1 MASTTPSHQTAR
13 GTKSLVLHLPANQ
26 RLRKGLELLKSYVA
40 EQGWEHV
47 RCTTRIEGFHL
58 GPWVNL
64 RRFEYRRG
72 KLPAWLVQELEA
84 IPGWSWSPREDD
96 QRRMVKLLHGYVSR
110 HGWDQLTH
118 STVVDGVRLGPWVRG
133 RREAYAAGKL
143 PVWLQTEL
151 EKIPGWSDLVTQN
164 TWGMTRKEQAAIAGA
179 AAVCHRLRLGG
190 GGHGDQGERG
200 SHRTFRGEVADG
212 PPARSTGPADCGTT
226 GSHSWLVLGVD
237 LPPGTPPPVLGTAA
251 GLRRRAWLGGVP
263 PKDRFSRFQN
273 WCLVAHPPRGT
284 TARGHWLIGSAWRW
298 KRFPA
303 GGGVCG
309 RSIRLP
315 PTKEGRDPVGHPLLR
330 RWPPWQW
337 VVASDRWA
345 PDPTASVTGIPARP
359 LFPHLPAPAPP
370 CGGEWPLAIGYTE
383 NNLPICWTGLRFQIS
398 IKLGWLPGSSC
409 REKTT
414 CGREAGWDDVM
425 CAAPG

>member
-1 MASTTPSHQTAR
+1 MASTPRSHQTVR
-13 GTKSLVLHLPANQ
+13 ETKSLVLHLPANQ
-26 RLRKGLELLKSYVA
+26 RLRKGLELLKSHVA

-110 HGWDQLTH
+110 HGWDQLTY

-151 EKIPGWSDLVTQN
+151 EEIPGWSDLVMQD
-164 TWGMTRKEQAAIAGA
+164 TWGKSRKEQAAIQTLRRFVTDFGWVEVGTVTRVNGVLIGRFVGKWRTA
-179 AAVCHRLRLGG
+179 HR
-190 GGHGDQGERG
+190 RG
-200 SHRTFRGEVADG
+200 QLDRRIAEQLEAIPGWSWESTYPREHHRRF
-212 PPARSTGPADCGTT
+212 
-226 GSHSWLVLGVD
+226 
-237 LPPGTPPPVLGTAA
+237 GTAA

-284 TARGHWLIGSAWRW
+284 PQG
-298 KRFPA
+298 
-303 GGGVCG
+303 
-309 RSIRLP
+309 
-315 PTKEGRDPVGHPLLR
+315 D
-330 RWPPWQW
+330 
-337 VVASDRWA
+337 
-345 PDPTASVTGIPARP
+345 TG
-359 LFPHLPAPAPP
+359 
-370 CGGEWPLAIGYTE
+370 
-383 NNLPICWTGLRFQIS
+383 
-398 IKLGWLPGSSC
+398 
-409 REKTT
+409 
-414 CGREAGWDDVM
+414 
-425 CAAPG
+425 